1 MRRAHQLGIVV
12 AVSVG
17 AVFSLAACTSA
28 PSPQPTATTSTSAA
42 LVPSPSS
49 SAAPVYIA
57 DGTAAQNQAFFDFV
71 NAGVVTTAAAA
82 NTPADGV
89 AFISALR
96 AGGFAVADMQVTP
109 DVTTV
114 GVKADSIQ
122 FSVAIAGQCLIGQYG
137 FGHYASVVVPA
148 LGTGGCLIGET
159 RPIDW

>member
-1 MRRAHQLGIVV
+1 MRGAQQLGILA

-17 AVFSLAACTSA
+17 AVFALAGCTSA
-28 PSPQPTATTSTSAA
+28 PSPGPTATPSTSAA
-42 LVPSPSS
+42 PAPSPSPS
-49 SAAPVYIA
+49 VAPVHVA
-57 DGTAAQNQAFFDFV
+57 NGTAAQNQAFFDFV
-71 NAGVVTTAAAA
+71 NAGVITTAAAA
-82 NTPADGV
+82 NSQADGV

-96 AGGFAVADMQVTP
+96 SGGFAVADMQVTP

-122 FSVAIAGQCLIGQYG
+122 FSVAIGGQCLIGQYG
-137 FGHYASVVVPA
+137 FGHYTSIVAPA